1 MDLLGDWR
9 SAGAPDV
16 AAGVEGLPAASP
28 ILFYRGRLNPEKGR
42 EVKLDPEER
51 VIAAA
56 LDQAD
61 LDDDANERRAEARIE
76 FKRNGHAKVTITI
89 SRELV
94 EQARAL
100 DLTTRELFTEALRL
114 AVPGAFVAA
123 CPLPSRCPSALPVR
137 TNRCSQREDTSRS
150 CQSSSGIRK

>member
-1 MDLLGDWR
+1 MFR
-9 SAGAPDV
+9 HS
-16 AAGVEGLPAASP
+16 
-28 ILFYRGRLNPEKGR
+28 
-42 EVKLDPEER
+42 LDPEER

-61 LDDDANERRAEARIE
+61 LDDDANERGAEARIE

-100 DLTTRELFTEALRL
+100 DLTTRELFAEALRV
-114 AVPGAFVAA
+114 AAPGAFELAR
-123 CPLPSRCPSALPVR
+123 PLPPPWH
-137 TNRCSQREDTSRS
+137 
-150 CQSSSGIRK
+150 